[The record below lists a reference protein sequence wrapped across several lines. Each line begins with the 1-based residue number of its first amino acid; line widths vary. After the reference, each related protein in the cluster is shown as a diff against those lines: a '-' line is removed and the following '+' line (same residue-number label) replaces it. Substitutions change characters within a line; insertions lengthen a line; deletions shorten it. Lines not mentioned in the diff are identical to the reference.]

1 MNSINIHKRF
11 PFFRQLD
18 QMDCGPTCIR
28 MLAAHYGKTYSI
40 NYLRQRSYYSRN
52 GVSFKGII
60 DAAEK
65 IGFRTLSVKLPFQQ
79 LFSDKPSFF
88 DLPLPCILHWDQK
101 HFVVAY
107 KTNKKNI
114 YIADPAMGKLKL
126 DYSTFQKF
134 WTNQDGE
141 GVAMLLE
148 PTPDFYTQE
157 EEVLDKTNFTYLFK
171 YLIPHRRLLLQFCV
185 GLLLISTFQL
195 IFPFLTQSIVDVGI
209 KNQNI
214 GFVNLILLAQIMLF
228 IGQISVEFIQ
238 NWILLHIGT
247 RLNVSLISDF
257 LMKLMYLPIGF
268 FDTKKI
274 GDLIQRIDDHT
285 RIEQF
290 LTGDILGT
298 LFSMLNFIIFG
309 IVLIYFNVPIFLVF
323 LVSSIF
329 YIFWIFFFLK
339 KRREVDYQRF
349 QALSNNQGVLIELVQ
364 GMQEI
369 KLQNSERKRRRHW
382 TFIQAKLF
390 RANIKS
396 LSISQYQD
404 AGANFINKFKDI
416 LISYIAAKAVINGQ
430 MTLGMML
437 AIQYIVGQLNAPL
450 QSVVQFIRS
459 GQDAQI
465 SIERLGE
472 IHQQENEQEA
482 TNQLQ
487 QIPQQGNIHIQNL
500 SFQYNPM
507 SSLVLQNIDLIIPR
521 GKVTAIVGTSGSGK
535 TTLMKLLLGFYEPT
549 VGNIQIA
556 STPFWQLDRSVWR
569 SRCGAVMQDGY
580 IFSDTIAN
588 NIAES
593 DEYVDHQK
601 LLHAVN
607 SANIQGFIESLPLS
621 YNTMIGANGVGLSQG
636 QRQRLLIARAIYKNP
651 DFLFFDEAT
660 NALDAKN
667 ERIIISN
674 LNQVYTGKT
683 VIVIAHRL
691 STVKNAD
698 QIVVLEQGKLVECGT
713 HEQLTAIQGT
723 YYKLVK
729 DQLEL

>member
-1 MNSINIHKRF
+1 MRGF
-11 PFFRQLD
+11 PYYHQLD
-18 QMDCGPTCIR
+18 QMDCGPTCVR
-28 MLAAHYGKTYSI
+28 MIAAHYGKTFSI
-40 NYLRQRSYYSRN
+40 QYLRKKSYYSRN

-60 DAAEK
+60 DAAEQ
-65 IGFRTLSVKLPFQQ
+65 IGFRALSVKLPFQSV
-79 LFSDKPSFF
+79 LNDKPSFF
-88 DLPLPCILHWDQK
+88 DLPLPCILHWDQR

-107 KTNKKNI
+107 KSNKKHI

-126 DYSTFQKF
+126 DYNSFKKL
-134 WTNQDGE
+134 WLNNDNE
-141 GVAMLLE
+141 GVALLLE
-148 PTPDFYTQE
+148 PTPEFYTQE
-157 EEVLDKTNFTYLFK
+157 EVIDKTNFSYLFK
-171 YLIPHRRLLLQFCV
+171 YLIPHRRLLVQFCV
-185 GLLLISTFQL
+185 GLLLISGFQL

-214 GFVNLILLAQIMLF
+214 GFVNLILIAQIMLF
-228 IGQISVEFIQ
+228 LGQISIEFIQ
-238 NWILLHIGT
+238 NWILLHIST

-257 LMKLMYLPIGF
+257 LVKLMRLSIGF

-285 RIEQF
+285 RIEEF
-290 LTGDILGT
+290 LTGNILST
-298 LFSMLNFIIFG
+298 LFSILNFVVFG
-309 IVLIYFNVPIFLVF
+309 IVLIYFNVSIFLVF
-323 LVSSIF
+323 FISSF
-329 YIFWIFFFLK
+329 LYIFWIFFFLK
-339 KRREVDYQRF
+339 KRREIDYQRF
-349 QALSNNQGVLIELVQ
+349 QALSNNQSALIELVQ

-369 KLQNSERKRRRHW
+369 KLQNSEQKRRRNW

-416 LISYIAAKAVINGQ
+416 LISFIAAKAVINGQ

-450 QSVVQFIRS
+450 QSMIHFIRS
-459 GQDAQI
+459 AQDAKI

-472 IHQQENEQEA
+472 IHQQDNEQGSQV
-482 TNQLQ
+482 QLQ
-487 QIPQQGNIHIQNL
+487 DTPDEGDIQLQNL
-500 SFQYNPM
+500 SFQYNPLAP
-507 SSLVLQNIDLIIPR
+507 LVLQNINLIIPK

-535 TTLMKLLLGFYEPT
+535 TTLMKLLLGFYAPT
-549 VGNIQIA
+549 SGNIKIG
-556 STPFWQLDRSVWR
+556 STPFQQVDNSLWR
-569 SRCGAVMQDGY
+569 TKCGAVMQDGF

-588 NIAES
+588 NISES
-593 DEYVDHQK
+593 DEYVDYQK
-601 LLHAVN
+601 LNHAVS
-607 SANIQGFIESLPLS
+607 SANIQSFIESLPLS
-621 YNTMIGANGVGLSQG
+621 YNTMIGGNGVGLSQG
-636 QRQRLLIARAIYKNP
+636 QKQRLLIARAIYKDP

-667 ERIIISN
+667 ERIIVDN
-674 LNQVYTGKT
+674 LNNIYTGKT
-683 VIVIAHRL
+683 VLVIAHRL

-698 QIVVLEQGKLVECGT
+698 QIVVLEQGKLVECGS
-713 HEQLTAIQGT
+713 HEELTALQGA